1 MIPVVTPERMRALD
15 AASPDP
21 EDVLIARAGEAVA
34 RAAIGVLGGTYG
46 RTVNVVCGPGNNG
59 ADGRVAARRLSGR
72 GVRVRTFE
80 ASACPA
86 ELPPSDL
93 VIDAA
98 FGTGFRGVWRPP
110 NVRGAPILAVD
121 VPSGLDALT
130 GAAPEHV
137 WSAVAT
143 VTFAALK
150 PGLVIGRGPDLA
162 GAVSVVDIGI
172 DVGGIDVGSTDVS
185 DAIVVVERSDVA
197 GWVPLRSRTSHKWSH
212 AVRIIAGSDGM
223 SGAATL
229 AASAAQRAGAGI
241 VMLSSP
247 GIAARPPVEVV
258 ERQIPAVGWADEVL
272 RDLDRF
278 HALVVGPGLGRAD
291 HTLTSVQRIVLES
304 TLPVVIDGDALM
316 AMSWNEQGTAAV
328 LRERKAPAVLTPH
341 DGEYSLLMGVNP
353 TADRIGSAHRL
364 AQLTNAVVLLKG
376 PTTIVAAPTG
386 QTYLVTNGD
395 ERLATAGTG
404 DVLSGVIG
412 ALLAAAVPPFEAAAA
427 GAWIHGAAG
436 RRSPSVGAVASDLIE
451 ALPAVFQE
459 LSAVTR

>member
-1 MIPVVTPERMRALD
+1 LIPVVTPARMRSLD
-15 AASPDP
+15 EASPHS
-21 EDVLIARAGEAVA
+21 EEVLIARAGEAVA
-34 RAAIGVLGGTYG
+34 RAAIAVLGGTYG

-80 ASACPA
+80 AAACPA

-93 VIDAA
+93 VVDAA

-110 NVRGAPILAVD
+110 SVGGAPILAVD

-162 GAVSVVDIGI
+162 GAISVVDIGI
-172 DVGGIDVGSTDVS
+172 DVGGVDVGGTDV
-185 DAIVVVERSDVA
+185 DGIAVLELGDVA
-197 GWVPLRSRTSHKWSH
+197 RWVPRRRRTSHKWSH
-212 AVRIIAGSDGM
+212 AVRIVAGSDGM

-229 AASAAQRAGAGI
+229 AASAAQRAGAGM

-258 ERQIPAVGWADEVL
+258 ERQVPAVGWADDVL

-304 TLPVVIDGDALM
+304 TLPVVIDGDGLM
-316 AMSWNEQGTAAV
+316 AMSWNADGTAAV
-328 LRERKAPAVLTPH
+328 LRERAGPTVLTPH
-341 DGEYSLLMGVNP
+341 DGEYSLLMGANP

-364 AQLTNAVVLLKG
+364 AELTGAVVLLKG

-404 DVLSGVIG
+404 DVLSGVIS
-412 ALLAAAVPPFEAAAA
+412 ALLAANVPPFEAAAA
-427 GAWIHGAAG
+427 GAWVHGAAG
-436 RRSPSVGAVASDLIE
+436 SRSPLVGTVASDLIE
-451 ALPAVFQE
+451 ALPAVFQD

>member
-1 MIPVVTPERMRALD
+1 MVIPVVTPDRMRALD
-15 AASPDP
+15 ASSPDS
-21 EDVLIARAGEAVA
+21 EEVLIARAGEAVA
-34 RAAIGVLGGTYG
+34 RGAIAVLGGTYG
-46 RTVNVVCGPGNNG
+46 RTVNVICGPGNNG
-59 ADGRVAARRLSGR
+59 DDGRVAARRLSGR
-72 GVRVRTFE
+72 GVRVRVFE
-80 ASACPA
+80 ALACPG

-93 VIDAA
+93 VVDAA

-110 NVRGAPILAVD
+110 GVKGAPVLAVD

-150 PGLVIGRGPDLA
+150 PGLVIGRGPELA
-162 GAVSVVDIGI
+162 GAISVADIGI
-172 DVGGIDVGSTDVS
+172 DVGGVNGVDRPS
-185 DAIVVVERSDVA
+185 DAIAVLELQDVA
-197 GWVPLRSRTSHKWSH
+197 RWVPRRSRTSHKWSH

-229 AASAAQRAGAGI
+229 AASAAQRAGAGM

-258 ERQIPAVGWADEVL
+258 ERHVPAVGWADEVL

-291 HTLTSVQRIVLES
+291 HTLTSVRRIVLES
-304 TLPVVIDGDALM
+304 TLAVVIDGDALM
-316 AMSWNEQGTAAV
+316 AMSWNEHGTAAV
-328 LRERKAPAVLTPH
+328 LRQRKGPAVLTPH

-364 AQLTNAVVLLKG
+364 AELTSAVVLLKG

-404 DVLSGVIG
+404 DVLSGVIA
-412 ALLAAAVPPFEAAAA
+412 ALLAAGVPPFEAAAA

-436 RRSPSVGAVASDLIE
+436 SRSPRVGAVASDLVA
-451 ALPAVFQE
+451 ALPAVLQE
-459 LSAVTR
+459 LSAVSR

>member
-1 MIPVVTPERMRALD
+1 MVLPVVTPHRMRALD
-15 AASPDP
+15 ASSPDS
-21 EDVLIARAGEAVA
+21 EEVLIARAGEAVA
-34 RAAIGVLGGTYG
+34 RAAISVLGGTYG
-46 RTVNVVCGPGNNG
+46 RTVNVICGPGNNG

-72 GVRVRTFE
+72 GVRVRTFD
-80 ASACPA
+80 ALACPA
-86 ELPPSDL
+86 DLPPSDL
-93 VIDAA
+93 VVDAA

-110 NVRGAPILAVD
+110 GVGRAPVLAVD

-150 PGLVIGRGPDLA
+150 PGLVIGRGPELA
-162 GAVSVVDIGI
+162 GVVSVVDIGI
-172 DVGGIDVGSTDVS
+172 EVGGVTGIDPPS
-185 DAIVVVERSDVA
+185 DAIAVLEKQDVA
-197 GWVPLRSRTSHKWSH
+197 GWVPRRSRTSHKWSH

-229 AASAAQRAGAGI
+229 AASAAQRAGAGM

-258 ERQIPAVGWADEVL
+258 ERHVPAVGWADEVL

-291 HTLTSVQRIVLES
+291 HTLTSVQRVVLES
-304 TLPVVIDGDALM
+304 TLAVVIDGDALM

-328 LRERKAPAVLTPH
+328 LRQRKGPAVLTPH

-364 AQLTNAVVLLKG
+364 AELTSAVVLLKG

-404 DVLSGVIG
+404 DVLSGVIA
-412 ALLAAAVPPFEAAAA
+412 ALLAAGVPPFEAAAA

-436 RRSPSVGAVASDLIE
+436 TRSPRVGAVASDLVA
-451 ALPAVFQE
+451 ALPAVLQE
-459 LSAVTR
+459 LSAVSR